1 MPNGEVSGKPLIAAS
16 TLHKKPIP
24 LLTRN
29 LVSKRSSKPIW
40 NHDPEKTRASLD
52 HNTVNGKYSCFP
64 SILGALSHKH
74 QFFVSWI
81 SRHFIRIRASGY
93 LNHGSG
99 NPLLASNL
107 PHQVVFLKYVDCSD
121 ISRMILANTRVIT
134 VLVLSET
141 MDSKVHC
148 RGHLLASSENYR
160 PKVLIP
166 VYMTRV
172 ILAIPPR
179 SRSYTKS
186 SHVLVLSTTIDAE
199 ARGK

>member
-40 NHDPEKTRASLD
+40 NHDPEKT
-52 HNTVNGKYSCFP
+52 
-64 SILGALSHKH
+64 
-74 QFFVSWI
+74 
-81 SRHFIRIRASGY
+81 
-93 LNHGSG
+93 
-99 NPLLASNL
+99 LASNL

-179 SRSYTKS
+179 SRSYITGPSFCTKS